1 MAETSCVDY
10 SQLKKKIL
18 EMWVPSAGMQT
29 ITDLV
34 RHNWKYMLTYIFNMD
49 NIPRVVKDTIEKA
62 FETAPWGAKIFR
74 KKCDNLFDTKPPFQL
89 EEARIAGSF
98 NEGLF
103 LYSTEPPDMDIMC
116 VLKNIRFSQ
125 KDQKNGSLLMKETT
139 PFVSAFITDEET
151 QNLWT
156 EFLDDHNNEN
166 GKHRL
171 SSEKLKAKIS
181 KNY

>member
-1 MAETSCVDY
+1 MAETSYVDY

-34 RHNWKYMLTYIFNMD
+34 RHNWRYMLTYIFNLD

-74 KKCDNLFDTKPPFQL
+74 QKCDNLFDKKPPFQL
-89 EEARIAGSF
+89 GEARIAGSF

-103 LYSTEPPDMDIMC
+103 PLFHGTARYGHNVC
-116 VLKNIRFSQ
+116 LKKYQIFAEGPEKRQLVDEGKYPFCFS
-125 KDQKNGSLLMKETT
+125 
-139 PFVSAFITDEET
+139 IYY
-151 QNLWT
+151 
-156 EFLDDHNNEN
+156 
-166 GKHRL
+166 R
-171 SSEKLKAKIS
+171 
-181 KNY
+181 